1 MQDRATEPA
10 VARSRDYLEREA
22 TSERSGLALS
32 LALMCL
38 AAYGRP
44 TTSIRAAL
52 AEQVPMTLTF
62 GNHVSMAL
70 ALCALQPGVGDAA
83 LLLDAA

>member
-1 MQDRATEPA
+1 
-10 VARSRDYLEREA
+10 
-22 TSERSGLALS
+22 
-32 LALMCL
+32 MCL
-38 AAYGRP
+38 GAYGRP

-52 AEQVPMTLTF
+52 SEQVPMTLTF